1 MQDRIS
7 AYPGRVK
14 LTPVAGQA
22 DTYDLTRADQPT
34 QEGTPLNKAALLSD
48 TTVSSWQSGYPWD
61 KEAAAVTPDDV
72 LARIAY
78 LRGQAGGIAT
88 LDATGKLMY
97 DQIPDI
103 SNTLDIEGGKGP
115 SGSSPE
121 MAILFVANNSST
133 AASARID
140 NFLNGSGSYLV
151 QVPAYQCV
159 PVLIAGGS
167 FKLTTTATS
176 TNHQYHSDSIVLNG
190 SVSSGAANYYI
201 HSAGTFVIYGIYCLT
216 GDTRIT
222 MADRS
227 TKRMDEIEVGDELL
241 SYDWETMRLVPNRVV
256 YTDRDEQKTHIRYD
270 KWIFEDGTVVKTVHR
285 HEFYCVE
292 ACRMKYMD
300 EWRIGEHA
308 YTLDGRRVALVS
320 HETVEEAVR
329 HYKLTGQ
336 KGTNYFANGLL
347 TGARNCPTGIEL

>member
-227 TKRMDEIEVGDELL
+227 TKRMDCLL
-241 SYDWETMRLVPNRVV
+241 
-256 YTDRDEQKTHIRYD
+256 YTSPSPRD
-270 KWIFEDGTVVKTVHR
+270 
-285 HEFYCVE
+285 
-292 ACRMKYMD
+292 
-300 EWRIGEHA
+300 
-308 YTLDGRRVALVS
+308 
-320 HETVEEAVR
+320 
-329 HYKLTGQ
+329 
-336 KGTNYFANGLL
+336 
-347 TGARNCPTGIEL
+347 